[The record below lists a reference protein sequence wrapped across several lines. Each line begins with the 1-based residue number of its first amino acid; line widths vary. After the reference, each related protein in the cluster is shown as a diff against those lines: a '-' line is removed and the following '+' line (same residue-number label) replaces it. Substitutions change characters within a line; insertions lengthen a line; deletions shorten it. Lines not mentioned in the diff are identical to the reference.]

1 MKNKDMKRMHNRAIV
16 LLLSVCCAGL
26 VNNSFAAAELGALSH
41 AEVERVNK
49 ILVAAVQSNNT
60 EQATAALRAG
70 ADVNCRNINS
80 IGNWTMHSF
89 GQPCP
94 VIYAASKGY
103 TDMVKVLCSRPDI
116 DVNVAKKM
124 CSALW
129 HAVSKEYSEIV
140 YILML
145 AGADDRYLDWHN
157 LNEAIMRPVVEQA
170 KQEMRFAPGLSVM
183 LTQTDVL
190 RQFLKEAG
198 MVGIVDEYAALPFV
212 SKKAKAQ

>member
-1 MKNKDMKRMHNRAIV
+1 MKRTYTIV
-16 LLLSVCCAGL
+16 IALFLSVGCGGF
-26 VNNSFAAAELGALSH
+26 VSNSFAAAELGALND
-41 AEVERVNK
+41 AEYEALNK
-49 ILVAAVQSNNT
+49 RLVAAVKNNNT
-60 EQATAALRAG
+60 AQAAAALSAG